1 MWSSWLS
8 QSTLP
13 ALEQATAF
21 AEKRHLL
28 LAGNIANID
37 TPDYTTRDLSV
48 DDFHAAL
55 KSYVEDKAVGNT
67 NSRVPS
73 LQDSMNKVRDVQNQ
87 VLYHDGSD
95 VSLEEQVTQL
105 SKNQAMHNTA
115 LALMRS
121 QFQTLQI
128 AIRESAAV

>member
-1 MWSSWLS
+1 MWTSWLN
-8 QSTLP
+8 QSSLP
-13 ALEQATAF
+13 ALEQVTAF
-21 AEKRHLL
+21 SEKRHLL

-55 KSYVEDKAVGNT
+55 KGYVDDQAAGYSTT
-67 NSRVPS
+67 NAPS
-73 LQDSMNKVRDVQNQ
+73 AQSSMEKVRDVQNQ
-87 VLYHDGSD
+87 ILYHDGSD

-115 LALMRS
+115 VALMRS

-128 AIRESAAV
+128 AIRESVAV